1 MRETKMKIRP
11 WKCVLNSK
19 SNRLKPMSEKEDMGL
34 ERGNDHEI
42 VRDQK
47 NVIKMTKKLS
57 L

>member
-1 MRETKMKIRP
+1 MKIRP